1 MEFVSCFGFRVS
13 KIYMSTVLLV
23 VGILVFLIVAHELGH
38 FFAAKLFKVKV
49 EEFGIGYPPRAFLL
63 GFFKGTEYT
72 LNWLPFGGFVRL
84 FGEHGETHVKGS
96 FAGASKT
103 AQAVILLAGVTMNAF
118 AAWFLFAGAL
128 TVGIPRVITDRSQ
141 IESAQLFVN
150 TVVPGS
156 PADAAGIRVG
166 DEITRIQESDSADV
180 ADLTPAQVVN
190 YVSEHGG
197 KPLDVTYRREENIF
211 TTTMIPAH
219 AVVTQSADR
228 PAIGVGLV
236 LVTDESLS
244 LWQALKESGPRT
256 VSAFK
261 ETVNG
266 LWTLLRD
273 AAAGEPSLENIVGP
287 VGLVDF
293 VGNASRHG
301 LGHVLALAGFIS
313 VNLAV
318 INLIPI
324 PALDGGRLFL
334 LGIETILRRPPSKL
348 IVQGLNFLGVLG
360 IIFLMVTVTYNDI
373 ARLLA

>member
-1 MEFVSCFGFRVS
+1 
-13 KIYMSTVLLV
+13 MSTVLLV
-23 VGILVFLIVAHELGH
+23 VGILVFLIVVHELGH

-49 EEFGIGYPPRAFLL
+49 EEFGVGYPPRAFLL
-63 GFFKGTEYT
+63 GIFKGTEYT

-96 FAGASKT
+96 FAGAPKY
-103 AQAVILLAGVTMNAF
+103 AQAIILIAGVTMNAL

-141 IESAQLFVN
+141 IESAQLFIN
-150 TVVPGS
+150 TVVAGS

-166 DEITRIQESDSADV
+166 DEITRIQEADNGKA
-180 ADLTPAQVVN
+180 ADLTPAQVVT
-190 YVSEHGG
+190 YIGDHGG
-197 KPLDVTYRREENIF
+197 KPLDVTYRREENIS
-211 TTTMIPAH
+211 TVTLIPAH
-219 AVVTQSADR
+219 AVVQQNSDR

-236 LVTDESLS
+236 LVTDESLTF
-244 LWQALKESGPRT
+244 WQALKESGPRT
-256 VSAFK
+256 LNAFK

-266 LWTLLRD
+266 LWTLVRD
-273 AAAGEPSLENIVGP
+273 AARGEPSLENVVGP

-301 LGHVLALAGFIS
+301 IGHVLALAGFIS

-334 LGIETILRRPPSKL
+334 LGIEAILRRPPSKL
-348 IVQGLNFLGVLG
+348 IVQGLNFLGVLA

>member
-1 MEFVSCFGFRVS
+1 
-13 KIYMSTVLLV
+13 MSTVLLV

-49 EEFGIGYPPRAFLL
+49 EEFGVGYPPRAFLL
-63 GFFKGTEYT
+63 GVLKGTEYT

-96 FAGASKT
+96 FAGAPKY
-103 AQAVILLAGVTMNAF
+103 AQAIILIAGVTMNAL

-150 TVVPGS
+150 TVVAGS

-166 DEITRIQESDSADV
+166 DEITRIQESDDGKI
-180 ADLTPAQVVN
+180 ADLTPAQVVT
-190 YVSEHGG
+190 YIGDHGG

-211 TTTMIPAH
+211 TTTLIPAH
-219 AVVTQSADR
+219 AVVAQNSDR

-236 LVTDESLS
+236 LVTDESLTF
-244 LWQALKESGPRT
+244 WQALKESGPRT

-261 ETVNG
+261 DTVGG
-266 LWTLLRD
+266 LWTLVRD

-301 LGHVLALAGFIS
+301 IGHVLALAGFIS

-334 LGIETILRRPPSKL
+334 LGIEAILRRPPSKL
-348 IVQGLNFLGVLG
+348 IVQGLNFLGVLA